1 VKVVVSSGELL
12 EEVNSDDRKDDKE
25 HDEGGI
31 VEIVN
36 AVDVFLHQDN
46 ITLLLFMLLLVGLL
60 MHILHYCELL
70 QLDVVDA
77 AEEQVADHIGD
88 GDGCDIGDYSDPDY
102 HGRH

>member
-46 ITLLLFMLLLVGLL
+46 ITLLLFMLFFVGFF
-60 MHILHYCELL
+60 MYIFYYCEIL
-70 QLDVVDA
+70 
-77 AEEQVADHIGD
+77 
-88 GDGCDIGDYSDPDY
+88 
-102 HGRH
+102 